1 MDEGNNSPTIWYFAD
16 PMCSWCWGFSPVIAR
31 IREEYGSSVRV
42 SLNMGG
48 LRPGTRSAISSEL
61 RNEILHHWES
71 VHRLTGQSFQ
81 FENAMPEGFIYDTE
95 PACRAVLTFA
105 RLQPARTFEFFS
117 EIQSAFYAG
126 GKDVTQPGVL
136 SGIAIGFGVDETE
149 FLERFQSSEMKEA
162 TQKHFTRTREAGIR
176 GFPTLIWQYG
186 DEVDLLSAGYS
197 PYEPLARK
205 LDELLAKT
213 SLVN

>member
-1 MDEGNNSPTIWYFAD
+1 MHEGNNSPIIWYFAD

-48 LRPGTRSAISSEL
+48 LRPGTRSAISPEL

-71 VHRLTGQSFQ
+71 VNRLTGQSFQ

-105 RLQPARTFEFFS
+105 RLEPAKTFEFFH
-117 EIQSAFYAG
+117 EVQSAFYTG
-126 GKDVTQPGVL
+126 GKDVTRPGVL
-136 SGIAIGFGVDETE
+136 SGIATGFGADEME
-149 FLERFQSSEMKEA
+149 FLELFQSGEMKEA
-162 TQKHFTRTREAGIR
+162 TQKHFARTRAAGVR
-176 GFPTLIWQYG
+176 GFPTLVWQFEG
-186 DEVDLLSAGYS
+186 EVELLSAGYS
-197 PYEPLARK
+197 PYEPLANK

>member
-1 MDEGNNSPTIWYFAD
+1 MDEENNLPIIWYFAD

-31 IREEYGSSVRV
+31 IRKEYGNHVRV

-48 LRPGTRSAISSEL
+48 LRPGTRSTISTEL

-71 VHRLTGQSFQ
+71 VNRLTGQSFQ

-95 PACRAVLTFA
+95 PASRAVLSFA

-117 EIQSAFYAG
+117 AIQAAFYTE

-136 SGIAIGFGVDETE
+136 SSIANAFGLAETG
-149 FLERFQSSEMKEA
+149 FLELFQSEEMKQA
-162 TQKHFTRTREAGIR
+162 TQKHFMRTRAAGVH
-176 GFPTLIWQYG
+176 GFPTLIWQYE
-186 DEVDLLSAGYS
+186 DEVELLTAGYS
-197 PYEPLARK
+197 QYEPLANK
-205 LDELLAKT
+205 LDELLVKI